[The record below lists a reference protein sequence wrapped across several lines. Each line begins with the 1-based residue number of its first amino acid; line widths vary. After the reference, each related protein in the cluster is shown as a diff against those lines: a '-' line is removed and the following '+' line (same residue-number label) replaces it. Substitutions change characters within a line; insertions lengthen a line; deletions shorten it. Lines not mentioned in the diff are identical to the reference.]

1 MYNNELLNELKRLKF
16 EDFLWIIFA
25 VLCIMNVYGD
35 YFDKEYSITNNKTFQ
50 IRSNNIFEI
59 TLIVTFFIYLYFL
72 ERNYKFYKKASSQNK
87 ELYLIKVIGSS
98 FLLAGVICLIYFQ
111 TKQSSFI
118 GSPAL

>member
-72 ERNYKFYKKASSQNK
+72 ERNYKFYKKASVQNK

-111 TKQSSFI
+111 TKQSSFV

>member
-1 MYNNELLNELKRLKF
+1 MYNTEFLNELKRLKF

-35 YFDKEYSITNNKTFQ
+35 YFDKEYLITNNKTFQ
-50 IRSNNIFEI
+50 TRSNNIFEI

-72 ERNYKFYKKASSQNK
+72 KRNYKFYKKASPPNK